1 MILNILF
8 IVIGF
13 ALLIKGADFLVEGAR
28 GVAKKFNIPEIII
41 GLTVVSIGTS
51 MPELFVNIT
60 SSLNGYDEMV
70 LGNIIGSNLC
80 NLLLILGLSATIN
93 HIKFRKET
101 KYVDIP
107 ICLFI
112 TVLFT
117 VLCNI
122 GGEISFVD
130 SLILLVLFVSFIL
143 YTIFMAR
150 SAAKHNDEELQDNQV
165 KKRRTIVNLVY
176 IVLGIIGLKI
186 GGDLT
191 VDNAEILA
199 KSFNVS
205 DKIISLTILA
215 IGTSLPE
222 LVTSVM
228 AAIKKDSDIA
238 IGNVIGSNIAN
249 ILLIIG
255 ASGVIAPV
263 TYDYTYNIQL
273 GILIVATFVLGL
285 FPYTDRKDE
294 MTKSNGI
301 TYLML
306 YALYMVLLFVK

>member
-1 MILNILF
+1 MIN
-8 IVIGF
+8 
-13 ALLIKGADFLVEGAR
+13 
-28 GVAKKFNIPEIII
+28 
-41 GLTVVSIGTS
+41 
-51 MPELFVNIT
+51 
-60 SSLNGYDEMV
+60 
-70 LGNIIGSNLC
+70 NII
-80 NLLLILGLSATIN
+80 
-93 HIKFRKET
+93 
-101 KYVDIP
+101 
-107 ICLFI
+107 
-112 TVLFT
+112 
-117 VLCNI
+117 
-122 GGEISFVD
+122 
-130 SLILLVLFVSFIL
+130 
-143 YTIFMAR
+143 
-150 SAAKHNDEELQDNQV
+150 
-165 KKRRTIVNLVY
+165 
-176 IVLGIIGLKI
+176 GIIGLKI

-199 KSFNVS
+199 RSFNVS

-222 LVTSVM
+222 LVTSIM

-255 ASGVIAPV
+255 ASGIIAPV

-285 FPYTDRKDE
+285 FPYTDKKDE